1 MVAVG
6 VIVTLLGF
14 LISVLSLGFASSVTV
29 RLIIVIGGIIV
40 SLFGIVGVL
49 NRHYLANAIW
59 RK

>member
-1 MVAVG
+1 MAAVG

-14 LISVLSLGFASSVTV
+14 LISIASLGFASSVTA
-29 RLIIVIGGIIV
+29 RLIIVVGGIVI